1 MTIRPF
7 IPWPDQRLR
16 SVCDPVEA
24 VNDQVRA
31 IWDDMLETMYAM
43 PGVGLAA
50 CQIGVMQRLAVVD
63 ASELGDKPLR
73 MANPEIID
81 ASLKLRE
88 HTEASPNLVGVSAK
102 IARPRGVTVTYLD
115 EHGVKMRKD
124 LVGLWATSAQHQID
138 HLNGKM
144 YFDNLSAVK
153 RKMLVAKA
161 RKLALKNGRES

>member
-7 IPWPDQRLR
+7 IPWPDARLR
-16 SVCDPVEA
+16 TVCDPVDG
-24 VNDQVRA
+24 VDDTVRA
-31 IWDDMLETMYAM
+31 VWDDLLDTMYAM
-43 PGVGLAA
+43 PGVGMAA
-50 CQIGVMQRLAVVD
+50 CQIGVMRRIAVVD
-63 ASELGDKPLR
+63 ASESGKEPIR
-73 MANPEIID
+73 MANPEILD

-115 EHGVKMRKD
+115 ETGMRVRKD
-124 LVGLWATSAQHQID
+124 LVGLWATSVQHQID

-153 RKMLVAKA
+153 RKMLIAKAQKKA
-161 RKLALKNGRES
+161 RKA